1 MFKVVSFKSN
11 GSVSQTGLFKNETMV
26 SVLPKY
32 RQLVS
37 EGTIVEFIVV
47 DEDGTPDLSGS
58 Y

>member
-1 MFKVVSFKSN
+1 MFKVIAFKSN
-11 GSVSQTGLFKNETMV
+11 GQFNQSGLMKNEMMKV
-26 SVLPKY
+26 VLPKY

-37 EGTIVEFIVV
+37 EGAIEEFIIV

>member
-1 MFKVVSFKSN
+1 MFKVISFKSN
-11 GSVSQTGLFKNETMV
+11 GSVSQTGLFKNETRKV
-26 SVLPKY
+26 VLAKY

-37 EGTIVEFIVV
+37 EGAIVEYILV

>member
-1 MFKVVSFKSN
+1 MFKVIEFKSN
-11 GSVSQTGLFKNETMV
+11 GSVKTTGLFNNEAMS

-37 EGTIVEFIVV
+37 EGTLAEFIIL
-47 DEDGTPDLSGS
+47 DEDGKPYLGA

>member
-1 MFKVVSFKSN
+1 MFKVISFNRYGQPKVS
-11 GSVSQTGLFKNETMV
+11 GYFKNETMV

-37 EGTIVEFIVV
+37 QGDIVEFIIV

>member
-1 MFKVVSFKSN
+1 MFKVIEFKNN
-11 GSVSQTGLFKNETMV
+11 GSVKTSGLFKNETMV

-37 EGTIVEFIVV
+37 QGDIAEFIIV
-47 DEDGTPDLSGS
+47 DEDGKPYMGA

>member
-1 MFKVVSFKSN
+1 MFKVIEFKNN
-11 GSVSQTGLFKNETMV
+11 GSVKTSGLFKNETMV

-37 EGTIVEFIVV
+37 QGDIAEFIVV
-47 DEDGTPDLSGS
+47 DEDGKPYMGA

>member
-1 MFKVVSFKSN
+1 MFKVIEFKSN
-11 GSVSQTGLFKNETMV
+11 GSVKTTGFFKNETMV

-37 EGTIVEFIVV
+37 EGIIAEFIIV
-47 DEDGTPDLSGS
+47 DEDGTPDLGGS

>member
-1 MFKVVSFKSN
+1 MYKVIEFKSN
-11 GSVSQTGLFKNETMV
+11 GSVKTSGLFKNETMV

-37 EGTIVEFIVV
+37 EGTIAEFIIV
-47 DEDGTPDLSGS
+47 DEDGKPYLNGS